1 MNPDLRAKLEK
12 YLSSYSDITEKLS
25 TQEVYS
31 DREMM
36 KTLNQELTQLEPSVK
51 LFQKYLDLEKSIK
64 DTKEILDDEDKEMR
78 SIAQEEL
85 KCYQEELNITE
96 KKIVETTVQKD
107 PNDTR
112 DIYMEIRAG
121 TGGEE
126 AAIFAGDLFKM
137 YSKFSEKNNWEIEI
151 LNSNVSDHGGFKE
164 IIFKVIGNSVYSN
177 LKFESGTHRVQRV
190 PNTETQGRVHTSA
203 STVAVLPII
212 EKIDDISINPADLRI
227 DTYRASGAG
236 GQHVNKTD
244 SAVRI
249 THLPTGI
256 VSECQDGRSQHK
268 NKAKALEYLHSRL
281 LSAEQDKQKK
291 DTDESRRKQ
300 VGTGD
305 RSERIR
311 TYNFPQGRVTDHR
324 INLTLYKLEQLIEG
338 DIEPLIEALTAES
351 QK

>member
-1 MNPDLRAKLEK
+1 MNPDLRTKLEGN
-12 YLSSYSDITEKLS
+12 LSSYRDITEKLS
-25 TQEVYS
+25 SPEVYS
-31 DREMM
+31 DQAAM
-36 KTLNQELTQLEPSVK
+36 KSLNQELTKLEPSVK
-51 LFQKYLDLEKSIK
+51 LFQKYLIIEKSIS
-64 DTKEILDDEDKEMR
+64 DTKELLVDDDKEMVA
-78 SIAQEEL
+78 IASEEL
-85 KCYQEELNITE
+85 KKYEVDLKETE
-96 KKIVETTVQKD
+96 SKIIEATVEKD
-107 PNDTR
+107 PNDSR

-137 YSKFSEKNNWEIEI
+137 YSKFSEKNKWSIEVI
-151 LNSNVSDHGGFKE
+151 NSNISDHGGFKE
-164 IIFKVIGNSVYSN
+164 IVFKVIGKNVYSY

-190 PNTETQGRVHTSA
+190 PDTETQGRIHTSA
-203 STVAVLPII
+203 STVAVLPIV
-212 EKIDDISINPADLRI
+212 EQIDDIEINPADLRI

-256 VSECQDGRSQHK
+256 VSECQDDRSQHK

-281 LSAEQDKQKK
+281 LSAELEKQKK
-291 DTDESRRKQ
+291 DTDEARKKQ

-338 DIEPLIEALTAES
+338 NIDPLIDALIEES
-351 QK
+351 TK

>member
-1 MNPDLRAKLEK
+1 MTPDLRSKLEK
-12 YLSSYSDITEKLS
+12 NLSSYKDITQKLS
-25 TQEVYS
+25 TPEIYS
-31 DREMM
+31 DQTKM
-36 KTLNQELTQLEPSVK
+36 KSLNQELSKLEQSVK
-51 LFQKYLDLEKSIK
+51 LFQKFLYIEKSISE
-64 DTKEILDDEDKEMR
+64 TQELLNDDDKEM
-78 SIAQEEL
+78 IAIARDELDGYEKEL
-85 KCYQEELNITE
+85 KQVEL
-96 KKIVETTVQKD
+96 KIIEATIEKD
-107 PNDTR
+107 PNDSR

-137 YSKFSEKNNWEIEI
+137 YAKFAEKNKWSVEII
-151 LNSNVSDHGGFKE
+151 NSNVSDHGGFKE
-164 IIFKVIGNSVYSN
+164 IIYKVMGNNVYSF

-190 PNTETQGRVHTSA
+190 PDTETQGRVHTSA
-203 STVAVLPII
+203 STVAVLPIVDQV
-212 EKIDDISINPADLRI
+212 DDIEINPADLRI

-256 VSECQDGRSQHK
+256 VSECQDDRSQHK

-281 LSAEQDKQKK
+281 LSAEQEKQKK
-291 DTDESRRKQ
+291 DTDESRKKQ
-300 VGTGD
+300 IGSGD

-324 INLTLYKLEQLIEG
+324 INLTLYKLDQLIEG
-338 DIEPLIEALTAES
+338 NIEPLIDSLIEES
-351 QK
+351 RK

>member
-1 MNPDLRAKLEK
+1 MTPDLRSKLEK
-12 YLSSYSDITEKLS
+12 NLSSYKDITQKLS
-25 TQEVYS
+25 TPEIYS
-31 DREMM
+31 DQTKM
-36 KTLNQELTQLEPSVK
+36 KSLNQELSKLEQSVK
-51 LFQKYLDLEKSIK
+51 LFQKFLYIEKSISE
-64 DTKEILDDEDKEMR
+64 TQELLNDDDKEM
-78 SIAQEEL
+78 IAIARDELDGYEKEL
-85 KCYQEELNITE
+85 KQVES
-96 KKIVETTVQKD
+96 KIIEATIEKD
-107 PNDTR
+107 PNDSR

-137 YSKFSEKNNWEIEI
+137 YAKFAEKNKWGVEII
-151 LNSNVSDHGGFKE
+151 NSNVSDHGGFKE
-164 IIFKVIGNSVYSN
+164 IIYKVTGNNVYSY

-190 PNTETQGRVHTSA
+190 PDTETQGRVHTSA
-203 STVAVLPII
+203 STVAVLPIVDQV
-212 EKIDDISINPADLRI
+212 DDIEINPADLRI

-256 VSECQDGRSQHK
+256 VSECQDDRSQHK

-281 LSAEQDKQKK
+281 LSAEQEKQKK
-291 DTDESRRKQ
+291 DTDESRKKQ
-300 VGTGD
+300 IGSGD

-324 INLTLYKLEQLIEG
+324 INLTLYKLDQLIEG
-338 DIEPLIEALTAES
+338 NIEPLIDSLIEES
-351 QK
+351 RK